1 MKEQNFV
8 QRRETFWNEF
18 EVLVTGGEKEI
29 TKKAG
34 WFPSAYREIT
44 QDLNTARAHAFD
56 PSIIDRLNRLV
67 LEGNQLIYGQHTWS
81 IKYLFSFVLK
91 DFPRAVRS
99 QALGIALTALLF
111 YGIGVFF
118 GILTI
123 NNPDLVYEFMGR
135 RQVVEI
141 EAMYDPDSSHFLT
154 PREVDSDVDM
164 FGYYI
169 YNNISIAFGT
179 FAGGIFA
186 GIGSLFILC
195 SNALFLGV
203 CAGHL
208 INRQF
213 SATFFPFIIAHGA
226 FELNAIVFSAYAG
239 CAMGWRFFVRHGLS
253 LSAALKAAGKTSLP
267 IIAGSALLLVL
278 AAILEAFWS
287 SRFTLPLEIRI
298 GVGAACWALFLAY
311 VFFCGREKRQ

>member
-8 QRRETFWNEF
+8 QRREAFWNEF
-18 EVLVTGGEKEI
+18 EALVNGGKKEI
-29 TKKAG
+29 SKKAG

-81 IKYLFSFVLK
+81 IRYLFSFVLR
-91 DFPRAVRS
+91 DFPRAIRFH
-99 QALGIALTALLF
+99 ALGIALTALLF
-111 YGIGVFF
+111 YGVAFFF

-123 NNPDLVYEFMGR
+123 NNPDVVYEFIGGD
-135 RQVVEI
+135 QAAVLE
-141 EAMYDPDSSHFLT
+141 EMYDPDSYHYLT
-154 PREVDSDVDM
+154 PREVDSDADM

-195 SNALFLGV
+195 SNALFLGI
-203 CAGHL
+203 CAGHI

-213 SATFFPFIIAHGA
+213 SSTFFPFIIAHSA

-239 CAMGWRFFVRHGLS
+239 FVMGWRFFVRRGLS
-253 LSAALKAAGKTSLP
+253 LSAAIKAAGKTSLP

-287 SRFTLPLEIRI
+287 SRFTLPLELRL
-298 GVGAACWALFLAY
+298 GAGAACWVLFLVY
-311 VFFCGREKRQ
+311 VFFCGRGKRQ

>member
-8 QRRETFWNEF
+8 QRREAFWNEF
-18 EVLVTGGEKEI
+18 EALVNGEKKEI
-29 TKKAG
+29 AKKAG

-44 QDLNTARAHAFD
+44 QDLNTARARAFD

-67 LEGNQLIYGQHTWS
+67 LEGNQLIYGQHSWPV
-81 IKYLFSFVLK
+81 KYLFSFVLR

-99 QALGIALTALLF
+99 QALGITLTALLF
-111 YGIGVFF
+111 YGINIFF
-118 GILTI
+118 SILTI
-123 NNPDLVYEFMGR
+123 NNPNLVYEFLGGY
-135 RQVVEI
+135 QTAAL
-141 EAMYDPDSSHFLT
+141 EAMYDPDSSHFMT
-154 PREVDSDVDM
+154 PRDVDSDADM

-203 CAGHL
+203 STGHI

-213 SATFFPFIIAHGA
+213 SSTFFPFIIAHSA

-239 CAMGWRFFVRHGLS
+239 FVMGWRFFVRSGLS
-253 LSAALKAAGKTSLP
+253 HSAALKAAGKTSLP
-267 IIAGSALLLVL
+267 IIAGSAMLLVL

-287 SRFTLPLEIRI
+287 SRFTLPLELRI
-298 GVGAACWALFLAY
+298 GAGAACWVLFLSY
-311 VFFCGREKRQ
+311 VFFCGREKRR